1 MKIFNINNILI
12 SSDFYTEYFLQLI
25 LILNYNLLFFKFNF

>member
-25 LILNYNLLFFKFNF
+25 LIYNLNYFKL